1 MKTKVYIT
9 RKLPEAIVSQ
19 LSERFEVRMY
29 QEEDSIVPRDI
40 LLKEVKDVDGLIC
53 LLTDKID
60 QEVFDE
66 AMNLKVV
73 ANIAVGY
80 NNIDVNAAA
89 QKGIVVTNTPGV
101 LTEATADLTF
111 ALLMATARRVPEASN
126 YLRRGEWGAWSLM
139 QMTGQE
145 IYGATIGIIGL
156 GRIAEALV
164 KRTKG
169 FNMRVIYYNRTRKVD
184 KEAELGIEYCDLHSL
199 LQQSDFVSIL
209 IPYSPEV
216 HHFIGKNELQ
226 LMKKNAIL
234 INTARGGI
242 VDEVELY
249 DALVKGKIW
258 GAGLDVFE
266 EEPVPVDHP
275 LLTLPNVVTLPH
287 VGSSTV
293 KTRLEMANLA
303 VENIINV
310 LDGKKP
316 LTPVSIPIE

>member
-1 MKTKVYIT
+1 MKSKVYIT
-9 RKLPEAIVSQ
+9 RKLPEGIVSR

-40 LLKEVKDVDGLIC
+40 LLNEVKDVDGIIC

-60 QEVFDE
+60 QELLDK
-66 AMNLKVV
+66 AKNLKVV

-80 NNIDVNAAA
+80 NNIDVNAAVK
-89 QKGIVVTNTPGV
+89 KGVVVTNTPGV

-111 ALLMATARRVPEASN
+111 ALLMATARRIPDASN
-126 YLRRGEWGAWSLM
+126 YLRSGEWGAWSLM

-145 IYGATIGIIGL
+145 IYEATIGIIGL
-156 GRIAEALV
+156 GRIAESLV
-164 KRTKG
+164 KRAKG

-209 IPYSPEV
+209 IPYSPDV
-216 HHFIGKNELQ
+216 HHFIGKSELQ

-242 VDEVELY
+242 VDEGALY
-249 DALVKGKIW
+249 DALVKGQIW

-266 EEPVPVDHP
+266 KEPVPVDHP
-275 LLTLPNVVTLPH
+275 LLSLPNVVTLPH
-287 VGSSTV
+287 IGSSTV
-293 KTRLEMANLA
+293 KTRLQMATLA
-303 VENIINV
+303 VDNIINV
-310 LDGKKP
+310 FEGKEP
-316 LTPVSIPIE
+316 LTPVNS

>member
-1 MKTKVYIT
+1 MMKPKVYIT
-9 RKLPEAIVSQ
+9 RKLPEGVVTK
-19 LSERFEVRMY
+19 LSERFEVNMY
-29 QEEDSIVPRDI
+29 EDENSVVPRDI

-60 QEVFDE
+60 QELLE
-66 AMNLKVV
+66 QAKNLKII

-111 ALLMATARRVPEASN
+111 ALLMATARRLPEASS
-126 YLRRGEWGAWSLM
+126 YLRRGEWGTWSLM

-145 IYGATIGIIGL
+145 IYGSTIGIIGL

-164 KRTKG
+164 KRAKG
-169 FNMRVIYYNRTRKVD
+169 FNMRVIYYNRTRKTD
-184 KEAELGIEYCDLHSL
+184 KEAELGIEYCELNSL

-216 HHFIGKNELQ
+216 HHLIGEKELL
-226 LMKKNAIL
+226 LMKKDAIL
-234 INTARGGI
+234 INTARGGL
-242 VDEVELY
+242 VDEVALY
-249 DALVKGKIW
+249 EALAKGQIW

-266 EEPVPVDHP
+266 EEPVPSDHP

-287 VGSSTV
+287 IGSSTV
-293 KTRLEMANLA
+293 KTRMKMASLA
-303 VENIINV
+303 VDNIVNV
-310 LDGKKP
+310 LEGKSP
-316 LTPVSIPIE
+316 LTPVN